1 VALELTPSFILIELR
16 NKRKSIG
23 NFARIADGVNAV
35 REEMRIARRS
45 RFGPIEIVRLE
56 IEKGLEATL

>member
-1 VALELTPSFILIELR
+1 LTPSFILIELR